1 MDMISSSGRESIARM
16 IQSSEEK
23 TEDYGT
29 KFLEDSMS
37 LISKSQISDMLK
49 TTQHQLIV
57 LGNGFDLECGLHSRF
72 ADFEKSTFEN
82 NRTFL
87 RC

>member
-16 IQSSEEK
+16 FQPSEEK

-57 LGNGFDLECGLHSRF
+57 LGNGIDLECGLHSRF
-72 ADFEKSTFEN
+72 ADFEKA
-82 NRTFL
+82 RL
-87 RC
+87 

>member
-29 KFLEDSMS
+29 KFLEDSMP
-37 LISKSQISDMLK
+37 LISKSHISDMLK

-72 ADFEKSTFEN
+72 ADFEKHV
-82 NRTFL
+82 
-87 RC
+87 

>member
-57 LGNGFDLECGLHSRF
+57 LGNGFD
-72 ADFEKSTFEN
+72 
-82 NRTFL
+82 
-87 RC
+87 

>member
-1 MDMISSSGRESIARM
+1 M

-57 LGNGFDLECGLHSRF
+57 LGNGFDLKP
-72 ADFEKSTFEN
+72 ASTK
-82 NRTFL
+82 L
-87 RC
+87 

>member
-1 MDMISSSGRESIARM
+1 M

-57 LGNGFDLECGLHSRF
+57 WVMALILSVAFIRVSQILKKHV
-72 ADFEKSTFEN
+72 
-82 NRTFL
+82 
-87 RC
+87 

>member
-1 MDMISSSGRESIARM
+1 M
-16 IQSSEEK
+16 IQPSEEK

-49 TTQHQLIV
+49 TTQH
-57 LGNGFDLECGLHSRF
+57 
-72 ADFEKSTFEN
+72 
-82 NRTFL
+82 
-87 RC
+87 